1 MILGIGTDMVDVR
14 RIEKLLNRFST
25 RFTEKVFTPAE
36 RTYCTAQHTPAAAF
50 AKRFAA
56 KEAALKALGTG
67 LRAGITWHDIEILN
81 DAKGKPCLHL
91 SPDLLSKTLGISTQH
106 REGASRNSFIGMSG
120 EEESFSETQAYPL
133 VRAASDKI
141 SDLFPPIGNRPR
153 KELYRDALDIH
164 VSLAD
169 EQPYALAFVVI
180 SKTI

>member
-1 MILGIGTDMVDVR
+1 MILGIGTDMADTR
-14 RIEKLLNRFST
+14 RIEKLLHRFGD
-25 RFTEKVFTPAE
+25 RFVCKIFTPQE
-36 RTYCTAQHTPAAAF
+36 RAYCLKQHHPAAAF

-67 LRAGITWHDIEILN
+67 LRAGITWHDIEIFN

-91 SPDLLSKTLGISTQH
+91 SPDLLSKTLVISTQN

-120 EEESFSETQAYPL
+120 EEESFSETQTYAL

-141 SDLFPPIGNRPR
+141 SDAANRPR
-153 KELYRDALDIH
+153 KELYRDVLDIH

>member
-1 MILGIGTDMVDVR
+1 MIVGIGTDMVDTR
-14 RIEKLLNRFST
+14 RIEKLLTRFST

-36 RTYCTAQHTPAAAF
+36 RVYCMAQHYPAAAF

-67 LRAGITWHDIEILN
+67 LRAGITWQDIEIFN

-91 SPDLLSKTLGISTQH
+91 SPDLLSKTLGISTQ
-106 REGASRNSFIGMSG
+106 N
-120 EEESFSETQAYPL
+120 
-133 VRAASDKI
+133 
-141 SDLFPPIGNRPR
+141 
-153 KELYRDALDIH
+153 LDIH

>member
-1 MILGIGTDMVDVR
+1 MIVGIGTDMVDTR
-14 RIEKLLNRFST
+14 RIEKLLHRFGD
-25 RFTEKVFTPAE
+25 RFVCKIFTPQE
-36 RTYCTAQHTPAAAF
+36 RAYCMAQHHPAAAF

-67 LRAGITWHDIEILN
+67 LRAGITWQDFDVGN
-81 DAKGKPCLHL
+81 DKNGKPCLKIAEHVL
-91 SPDLLSKTLGISTQH
+91 AKTLGISTQNL
-106 REGASRNSFIGMSG
+106 EGASRNSFIGMSG

-141 SDLFPPIGNRPR
+141 SDAANRPI